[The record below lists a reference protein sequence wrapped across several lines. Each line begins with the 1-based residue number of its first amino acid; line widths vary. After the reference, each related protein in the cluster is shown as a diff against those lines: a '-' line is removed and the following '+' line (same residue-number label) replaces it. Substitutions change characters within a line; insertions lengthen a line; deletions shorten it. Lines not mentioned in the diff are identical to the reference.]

1 MWVELDSLFEV
12 ECRVQEQGDVA
23 WGLARKLRGNNLEG
37 DFLTGALETGALKV
51 DLIKVTLGPSQ
62 DRKQKKTAVGCCP
75 LLPRQRSAGEPC
87 QPQSQSVSVS
97 RYCGRR
103 ESPTP
108 TSVGLYAQDSETAPS
123 LLVARHNLPLSDL
136 IYAILRTEKHRSDIQ
151 YDAERSAAGDQTL
164 HIRQQARHPGGT
176 PRSIKLAV
184 SACAVYRVPQPI
196 PGFITNASRP
206 QMYLSTTLDE
216 AHPTPTLPIS
226 PVTSLR
232 CSTAHHTI
240 HYKHNSTPSWNLR
253 NIRAAFQ
260 HEKQASHDATD
271 RDVSPMTC
279 LSFNR
284 IPGLI
289 VRPIFLWYHRRG
301 SPQLTSVTDLIQVDN
316 SLDMIPKGQIP
327 PQPGHAAMQ
336 QPRTTALSVAPMQGP
351 IRRHTSMAVH
361 DRLVDSILWLGAN
374 SLLAFPA
381 LVASVAAEFTQA
393 SSTAMAIASR
403 PSR

>member
-1 MWVELDSLFEV
+1 MARASK
-12 ECRVQEQGDVA
+12 GSTGH

-37 DFLTGALETGALKV
+37 DFLTGALQTGALKV
-51 DLIKVTLGPSQ
+51 DLIKDAAWKPSERSTLRAPFLPQ
-62 DRKQKKTAVGCCP
+62 NVDRDKQTGKRKEQRHPFLSRLAHSSSP
-75 LLPRQRSAGEPC
+75 LRNNYRGASVILKSLPTYLRY
-87 QPQSQSVSVS
+87 QSVSVS

-226 PVTSLR
+226 PVTSLQ

-253 NIRAAFQ
+253 DIRAAFQ

-271 RDVSPMTC
+271 HDVSPMTC

-289 VRPIFLWYHRRG
+289 VRPMLLWYRRRG

-327 PQPGHAAMQ
+327 PQPGHA
-336 QPRTTALSVAPMQGP
+336 
-351 IRRHTSMAVH
+351 
-361 DRLVDSILWLGAN
+361 LVGV
-374 SLLAFPA
+374 PG
-381 LVASVAAEFTQA
+381 
-393 SSTAMAIASR
+393 
-403 PSR
+403 PSRFRRS

>member
-1 MWVELDSLFEV
+1 MARASEGSTGHVGT
-12 ECRVQEQGDVA
+12 VQ
-23 WGLARKLRGNNLEG
+23 WGLARKLRGNNLVG

-62 DRKQKKTAVGCCP
+62 DRKQKKTAVGCWQVQHDDDDAS
-75 LLPRQRSAGEPC
+75 LAGEPC
-87 QPQSQSVSVS
+87 QPRSQSVSVS

-151 YDAERSAAGDQTL
+151 YDAERSAAGDQTI

-196 PGFITNASRP
+196 PGFTTNASRP

-216 AHPTPTLPIS
+216 AHPTPILPIS
-226 PVTSLR
+226 PVTSLQ

-253 NIRAAFQ
+253 DIRAAFQ

-271 RDVSPMTC
+271 HDVSPMTC

-289 VRPIFLWYHRRG
+289 VRPMLLWYRRRG

-327 PQPGHAAMQ
+327 PQPGHAAVQ
-336 QPRTTALSVAPMQGP
+336 QPRTTALSVAPMQD
-351 IRRHTSMAVH
+351 
-361 DRLVDSILWLGAN
+361 DRLVDSILRLGAN

-393 SSTAMAIASR
+393 RSTAMAIASR